1 MFSSLQ
7 RMAVFAVFALSAC
20 SSGVSSTQVPAT
32 NAAVANTASGAQR
45 KSQGS
50 RALAANCAAATT
62 GNGTCMNIEV
72 AGATVYGP
80 TTPAQQI
87 PGLNPADLQ
96 SADKLPSTTEGSGQ
110 TIGLVVVGTDPNL
123 AKI

>member
-1 MFSSLQ
+1 
-7 RMAVFAVFALSAC
+7 
-20 SSGVSSTQVPAT
+20 
-32 NAAVANTASGAQR
+32 
-45 KSQGS
+45 
-50 RALAANCAAATT
+50 
-62 GNGTCMNIEV
+62 MNIEV

-80 TTPAQQI
+80 TTPAQQV

-96 SADKLPSTTEGSGQ
+96 SADKLPSTNEGSGQ